1 MLTDSLPVLLTPLW
15 SGFTPLSH
23 HPSICLS
30 GSNPPFLSRTAVS
43 LFDAISISG
52 PLSRVTNRDE
62 KKRNE
67 GYKKGMNHR
76 IGEG

>member
-1 MLTDSLPVLLTPLW
+1 MLTDSLRVLLTLLW
-15 SGFTPLSH
+15 SGFAPLSH
-23 HPSICLS
+23 HSSICLS
-30 GSNPPFLSRTAVS
+30 VSNPPSLSRTAMS

-67 GYKKGMNHR
+67 GYKKGMNHW
-76 IGEG
+76 IAEG

>member
-1 MLTDSLPVLLTPLW
+1 MLTDSLPALLTLLW

-23 HPSICLS
+23 DSSICLS
-30 GSNPPFLSRTAVS
+30 GKNPPFLSRTAMS
-43 LFDAISISG
+43 LFDTISVSG
-52 PLSRVTNRDE
+52 PLSRVTNKDE